1 MMIVK
6 MMTMTMILMET
17 ETTILKY
24 DDSITIELLLKPVL
38 SICLLFDCLNDSQF
52 KNERSILQ
60 C

>member
-1 MMIVK
+1 MMIMK

-17 ETTILKY
+17 ETAILKY
-24 DDSITIELLLKPVL
+24 DDSITIELFLKPVL
-38 SICLLFDCLNDSQF
+38 SICLFDCLNDSQF